1 MISSNYMPRPY
12 WLESLENLK
21 EMLKIVSKHPKRIGQ
36 ISTFLKE
43 KDGDQYY
50 KEEFIYD
57 TLCTQF
63 EILDNEIFKSFKN
76 TEHGSLVNKPFFLEN
91 KKNESILFL
100 IRNTLRSSVIWVLCS
115 KSERNFMTFTK
126 LMMIFQMLESI

>member
-1 MISSNYMPRPY
+1 MPRFY

-21 EMLKIVSKHPKRIGQ
+21 EMLKIVTKYPKRISQ
-36 ISTFLKE
+36 ISTFLRE

-76 TEHGSLVNKPFFLEN
+76 TEHGSLVRKIIFCYF
-91 KKNESILFL
+91 KKN
-100 IRNTLRSSVIWVLCS
+100 V
-115 KSERNFMTFTK
+115 
-126 LMMIFQMLESI
+126 